1 MMRKLNFKNIITV
14 ISGLMLLLLGIN
26 TTVIQAQDADKFIRS
41 GNKYYADSNFQ
52 AAELKYTKALETNP
66 NSEKG
71 LFNQGNSYYEQ
82 QKYEEA
88 LQNYEMTAELMQDP
102 KDKAAA
108 YHNLG
113 NAYFKGQQFDKSVDA
128 YKNALRLQPNDLETK
143 YNLALAKKMLEQ
155 QQQNQQDQQNQDQQ
169 NQDQQDQQDQDK
181 QDQDQQN
188 QDEQNQDQQNQDQQN
203 QDKGD
208 QNEQQSGEENPSDQ
222 QEQNEGQQ
230 GKEGEN
236 EEKGEQQQMVMP
248 SKLSKEEVER
258 ILEALANDEVKV
270 QEKLIEK
277 KTPPNAK
284 KSDKDW

>member
-1 MMRKLNFKNIITV
+1 MMKKLNFKNIIPV
-14 ISGLMLLLLGIN
+14 ISGWMLLLLCIN
-26 TTVIQAQDADKFIRS
+26 SAVIQAQDAEKFIRS